1 VRIAGGGHRTIKEKH
16 GIAGSAR
23 RREDVRF
30 LTGQGRFADD
40 VTRDGQVYAAFVRS
54 PVAHGT
60 IVSINMD
67 AATRAP
73 GVVAVFNGDD
83 LAAAGV
89 GHIVARWP
97 KYQSAQIQ
105 SARPLHTPRP
115 GLAQGKVRH
124 VGEVVVLVLATT
136 LAQARDAADLVVL
149 DIAELPAAVTIADA
163 VTPGAPIVWDDA
175 PGNIGLVWHRGDTN
189 AANVAFAEAAHVSY
203 LSLVNNRLVA
213 APLEPRTSIAD
224 WDEVAGRYTLVA
236 SSQGVQ
242 YFMEIL
248 CEQVFN
254 VPRTEMRVLTGDV
267 GGGFGVKEQPF
278 PEDIAILFAA
288 RALSRPIKWTG
299 TRSEHFLGDSHAR
312 DAVIEASLA
321 LDAEGNFLALRVA
334 VDDAMG
340 SYYACNG
347 TGMPL
352 RNMPNGLALVYRT
365 PVIDIDVR
373 LVLTHTNSVGP
384 YRGAGRE
391 QASYIVERLVDQAAR
406 ETRHDP
412 IELRRRNMISPD
424 QMPYATPVDRIYDS
438 GEFEAVLDKTVALAD
453 WDGYAERRSASE
465 QSGKLRGRG
474 IASYLECIGGSPF
487 EGAKVEFLDDG
498 TVDLVVATQ
507 SQGQGHETSFI
518 QVIAERLGLPFES
531 VNLRQGDS
539 DTAPRGIAT
548 IASRSMTMAGSA
560 IAITCDAVIEKG
572 RVAAAHLLE
581 ASAAD
586 IEFLDGAFHVTG
598 TDRRIAL
605 LDVAAQVKMIL
616 IEDVPGTL
624 NSSEEFTAP
633 EQYFPNGCHVCELEI
648 DPDTGV
654 VTLDRYT
661 AIDDC
666 GVVINPAIVHG
677 QVHGGV
683 MQGIGQALMEEI
695 IYDRDSGQLLTGSFM
710 DYRMPRAVDQPQMQ
724 VDFHEVPSPTNPLG
738 VKGVGEA
745 GIVGALPVI
754 FNALADALATRG
766 AVVNFQMPATAE
778 KVWRALNR

>member
-1 VRIAGGGHRTIKEKH
+1 MTEKH
-16 GIAGSAR
+16 GIAQPVR

-40 VTRDGQVYAAFVRS
+40 VGRDGQIHAAFVRS

-60 IVSINMD
+60 ILNID
-67 AATRAP
+67 ATSALAAH
-73 GVVAVFNGDD
+73 GVVAVFTGDD

-124 VGEVVVLVLATT
+124 VGEAVVLVLAQTQ
-136 LAQARDAADLVVL
+136 AQARDAADLVIL
-149 DIAELPAAVTIADA
+149 DIAELPAAITIADA
-163 VTPGAPIVWDDA
+163 VAPDAPLVWEDA
-175 PGNIGLVWHRGDTN
+175 PGNIGQVWHRGDKD
-189 AANVAFAEAAHVSY
+189 AADLAFAEAAHVSR
-203 LSLVNNRLVA
+203 LSLVNNRIVA

-224 WDEVAGRYTLVA
+224 WNEEKGRFTLVA

-248 CEQVFN
+248 CEQVFDI
-254 VPRTEMRVLTGDV
+254 PRTEMRVLTGDV

-288 RALSRPIKWTG
+288 RTLKQPVKWTG

-321 LDAEGNFLALRVA
+321 LDESGNFLALRVA

-406 ETRHDP
+406 ETGHDP
-412 IELRRRNMISPD
+412 VELRRRNMISPD

-453 WDGYAERRSASE
+453 WDGFFERRARSE
-465 QSGKLRGRG
+465 QDGKLRGRG
-474 IASYLECIGGSPF
+474 LASYLECIGGSPH
-487 EGAKVEFLDDG
+487 EGAKVEFRKDG
-498 TVDLVVATQ
+498 TVDLMVATQ
-507 SQGQGHETSFI
+507 SQGQGHETSFV
-518 QVIAERLGLPFES
+518 QVIAERLGVPFES
-531 VNLRQGDS
+531 VYLRQGDS
-539 DTAPRGIAT
+539 DFAPRGIAT

-560 IAITCDAVIEKG
+560 IALTCDAVIEKG
-572 RVAAAHLLE
+572 RVAAAHLFE
-581 ASAAD
+581 ASVAD
-586 IEFLDGAFHVTG
+586 IEFSEGAFQVKG
-598 TDRRIAL
+598 TDRHIPL
-605 LDVAAQVKMIL
+605 LELATQVRTIRV
-616 IEDVPGTL
+616 EDVPTSL
-624 NSSEEFTAP
+624 NSAEEFEAP

-654 VTLDRYT
+654 VMLDRYT
-661 AIDDC
+661 AVDDC
-666 GVVINPAIVHG
+666 GVVINPPIVHG

-683 MQGIGQALMEEI
+683 VQGIGQALMEEI
-695 IYDRDSGQLLTGSFM
+695 IYDRETGQLLTGSFM
-710 DYRMPRAVDQPQMQ
+710 DYRMPRAVDQPRMQ

-745 GIVGALPVI
+745 GIVGALPAI

-766 AVVNFQMPATAE
+766 AVVDFQMPATAE

>member
-1 VRIAGGGHRTIKEKH
+1 MTEKH
-16 GIAGSAR
+16 GIAQPVR

-40 VTRDGQVYAAFVRS
+40 VGRDGQIHAAFVRS

-60 IVSINMD
+60 ILNID
-67 AATRAP
+67 ATSALAAH
-73 GVVAVFNGDD
+73 GVVAVFTGDD

-124 VGEVVVLVLATT
+124 VGEAVVLVLAQTQ
-136 LAQARDAADLVVL
+136 AQARDAADLVIL
-149 DIAELPAAVTIADA
+149 DIAELPAAITIADA
-163 VTPGAPIVWDDA
+163 VAPDAPLVWEDA
-175 PGNIGLVWHRGDTN
+175 PGNIGQVWHRGDKD
-189 AANVAFAEAAHVSY
+189 AADLAFAEAAHVSR
-203 LSLVNNRLVA
+203 LSLVNNRIVA

-224 WDEVAGRYTLVA
+224 WNEEKGRFTLVA

-248 CEQVFN
+248 CEQVFDI
-254 VPRTEMRVLTGDV
+254 PRTEMRVLTGDV

-288 RALSRPIKWTG
+288 RTLKQPVKWTG

-321 LDAEGNFLALRVA
+321 LDESGNFLALRVA

-406 ETRHDP
+406 ETGHDP
-412 IELRRRNMISPD
+412 VELRRRNMISPD

-453 WDGYAERRSASE
+453 WDGFSERRARSE
-465 QSGKLRGRG
+465 QDGKLRGRG
-474 IASYLECIGGSPF
+474 LASYLECIGGSPH
-487 EGAKVEFLDDG
+487 EGAKVKFRKDG
-498 TVDLVVATQ
+498 TIDLVVATQ
-507 SQGQGHETSFI
+507 SQGQGHETSFV
-518 QVIAERLGLPFES
+518 QVIAERLGVPFES
-531 VNLRQGDS
+531 VYLRQGDS
-539 DTAPRGIAT
+539 DFAPRGIAT

-560 IAITCDAVIEKG
+560 IALTCDAVIEKG
-572 RVAAAHLLE
+572 RVAAAHLFE
-581 ASAAD
+581 ASVAD
-586 IEFLDGAFHVTG
+586 IEFSEGAFQVKG
-598 TDRRIAL
+598 TDRHIPL
-605 LDVAAQVKMIL
+605 LELATQVRTIRV
-616 IEDVPGTL
+616 EDVPTSL
-624 NSSEEFTAP
+624 NSAEEFEAP

-654 VTLDRYT
+654 VMLDRYT
-661 AIDDC
+661 AVDDC
-666 GVVINPAIVHG
+666 GVVINPPIVHG

-683 MQGIGQALMEEI
+683 VQGIGQALMEEI
-695 IYDRDSGQLLTGSFM
+695 IYDRETGQLLTGSFM
-710 DYRMPRAVDQPQMQ
+710 DYRMPRAVDQPRMQ

-745 GIVGALPVI
+745 GIVGALPAI

-766 AVVNFQMPATAE
+766 AVVDFQMPATAE

>member
-1 VRIAGGGHRTIKEKH
+1 MLGKH
-16 GIAGSAR
+16 GIAQPVR

-30 LTGQGRFADD
+30 LTGKGRFSDD
-40 VTRDGQVYAAFVRS
+40 VRCDSQVYAAFVRS

-60 IVSINMD
+60 IVGID
-67 AATRAP
+67 VATAAAAP
-73 GVVAVFNGDD
+73 GVVAVFDGDD
-83 LAAAGV
+83 LAEAGV

-124 VGEVVVLVLATT
+124 VGEAVVLVLAET
-136 LAQARDAADLVVL
+136 LAQARDAADMVVL
-149 DIAELPAAVTIADA
+149 EIEELPAAVTIADA
-163 VTPGAPIVWDDA
+163 VAPGAPIVWDDA
-175 PGNIGLVWHRGDTN
+175 PGNIGLVWHRGDKE
-189 AANVAFAEAAHVSY
+189 AANVAFAEASHVSQ

-213 APLEPRTSIAD
+213 APLEPRTSIAE
-224 WDEVAGRYTLVA
+224 WDEEDGRFTLIA

-248 CEQVFN
+248 CEQVFDI
-254 VPRTEMRVLTGDV
+254 PRTEMRVLTGDV

-288 RALSRPIKWTG
+288 RALRQPVKWTG

-312 DAVIEASLA
+312 DAVIDASIA
-321 LDAEGNFLALRVA
+321 LDADGNFLALRVA

-373 LVLTHTNSVGP
+373 LILTHTNSVGP

-406 ETRHDP
+406 ETGRDP

-424 QMPYATPVDRIYDS
+424 QMPYATPVDRTYDS
-438 GEFEAVLDKTVALAD
+438 GEFEAVLDKTVELAD
-453 WDGYAERRSASE
+453 WDGFSERRAKSE
-465 QSGKLRGRG
+465 RAGKLRGRG
-474 IASYLECIGGSPF
+474 IASYLECIGGSPH
-487 EGAKVEFLDDG
+487 EGAKIEFLDDG

-507 SQGQGHETSFI
+507 SQGQGHETSFV
-518 QVIAERLGLPFES
+518 QVIAERLGLPFEAI
-531 VNLRQGDS
+531 NLRQGDS
-539 DTAPRGIAT
+539 DIAPRGIAT

-560 IAITCDAVIEKG
+560 IALTCDAVIEKG
-572 RVAAAHLLE
+572 HVAAAHLLE
-581 ASAAD
+581 ASVVD
-586 IEFLDGAFHVTG
+586 IEFSNGEFQVRG
-598 TDRRIAL
+598 TDRKIPL
-605 LDVAAQVKMIL
+605 LDLAVQVKEIL
-616 IEDVPGTL
+616 VEDVPTNL
-624 NSSEEFTAP
+624 DSSEEFEAP

-666 GVVINPAIVHG
+666 GIVINPPIVHG

-695 IYDRDSGQLLTGSFM
+695 IYDRETGQLLTGSFM

-745 GIVGALPVI
+745 GIVGALPAI

-766 AVVNFQMPATAE
+766 AVVDFQMPATAE